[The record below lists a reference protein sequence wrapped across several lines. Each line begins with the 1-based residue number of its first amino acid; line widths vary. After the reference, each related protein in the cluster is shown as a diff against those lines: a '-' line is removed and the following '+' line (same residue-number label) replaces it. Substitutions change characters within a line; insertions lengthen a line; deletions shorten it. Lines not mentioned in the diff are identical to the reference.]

1 MANMIRW
8 GSIKLAMLAVVLS
21 SLGLLTG
28 VAPGGDN
35 RAPDLT
41 GYEKLVV
48 PDGNKVAF
56 VAYAEGVQ
64 VYRWNG
70 TSWTFGGPEAVL
82 YSGDG
87 DDDGVVGIHYAGP
100 TWESNSGSK
109 VVGTVLER
117 ATPDPTAVPW
127 LKLQAV
133 SSEGPGIFDGITFIQ
148 RVHTAGGM
156 APAAPGDFEGEVAR
170 VPYSA
175 WYYFYR
181 EPK

>member
-1 MANMIRW
+1 MAAVTRM
-8 GSIKLAMLAVVLS
+8 GSIRPAALALLL
-21 SLGLLTG
+21 LGAAAG
-28 VAPGGDN
+28 AGDDN

-48 PDGNKVAF
+48 ADGNKVAF
-56 VAYAEGVQ
+56 AAYAEGVQ
-64 VYRWNG
+64 IYRWDG
-70 TSWTFGGPEAVL
+70 TGWAFTGPEAIL

-87 DDDGVVGIHYAGP
+87 DDAEVVGTHYAGP

-109 VVGTVLER
+109 VVCAVLER

-127 LKLQAV
+127 LKLGAV
-133 SSEGPGIFDGITFIQ
+133 SNEGRGIFDRVTFVQ
-148 RVHTAGGM
+148 RVYTTGGL

-181 EPK
+181 ERK